1 MGKDKKSKIV
11 DVEIVSINPLQDD
24 LDESIGSLGLGASVP
39 VKLMQSIREGIG
51 SGAKKLGRSLKKGER
66 ALNKKS
72 DKFLKYAQKNP
83 NKGFAMI
90 ATPGIG
96 MGTTIANHRE
106 KNGAFDKDLSSTEG
120 SFKKGGLVRSG
131 KPKIAKKG
139 WR

>member
-39 VKLMQSIREGIG
+39 VKLMQSIRKGISG
-51 SGAKKLGRSLKKGER
+51 GAKKLGRSFNKGSKK
-66 ALNKKS
+66 L
-72 DKFLKYAQKNP
+72 DKFLDKNP
-83 NKGFAMI
+83 KKGLVGV
-90 ATPGIG
+90 ATPGIVNAVRKHKQG
-96 MGTTIANHRE
+96 
-106 KNGAFDKDLSSTEG
+106 DYDVDLSSTEG

>member
-39 VKLMQSIREGIG
+39 VKLMQSIREGISG
-51 SGAKKLGRSLKKGER
+51 GAKKLGKSFNKGSRKLSKFLDKNPKKG
-66 ALNKKS
+66 LV
-72 DKFLKYAQKNP
+72 
-83 NKGFAMI
+83 GV
-90 ATPGIG
+90 ATPGIL
-96 MGTTIANHRE
+96 
-106 KNGAFDKDLSSTEG
+106 NGAHTEYQKGSFDKDLSSTEG

>member
-51 SGAKKLGRSLKKGER
+51 SGAKKLGRSFSKGSKKLGENLKMKRLE
-66 ALNKKS
+66 KWV
-72 DKFLKYAQKNP
+72 DKNP
-83 NKGFAMI
+83 KKTLAGV
-90 ATPGIG
+90 ATPGILNVVRKHKQG
-96 MGTTIANHRE
+96 
-106 KNGAFDKDLSSTEG
+106 DYDPDLSSTEG
-120 SFKKGGLVRSG
+120 SFKHGGLVKLRSG
-131 KPKIAKKG
+131 KPKLAKKG

>member
-51 SGAKKLGRSLKKGER
+51 SGAKKLGRSFKKGER
-66 ALNKKS
+66 ALNKK
-72 DKFLKYAQKNP
+72 DKFLKYAHKNP

-96 MGTTIANHRE
+96 MGTTIANHRD
-106 KNGAFDKDLSSTEG
+106 KNGAFDVDLSSTEG

-131 KPKIAKKG
+131 KPKLAKKVG
-139 WR
+139 DN